1 MTSQPVPNDDP
12 ARRFYE
18 RSFAAQLERDGG
30 VASLSRAAL
39 EAGNHRYSAAY
50 EFLRD
55 HPGQH
60 ALEMGYGGNGVVENL
75 APHCAKYEIVDIVD
89 RFADQGRPENLA
101 VHVANLDNTFP
112 FEDAR
117 FDVVI
122 AMMVI
127 EHLYDPFHAF
137 AEVARVAKSG
147 ARIFINLPNV
157 GSIRC
162 RMDLLL
168 GRLPNTSTASW
179 FDQREWDGGHL
190 HYFTVDS
197 VRRLAQVS
205 GLKLVGQRA
214 VGGMPAL
221 KRLRPSLLCHEIT
234 YVLEK

>member
-1 MTSQPVPNDDP
+1 
-12 ARRFYE
+12 
-18 RSFAAQLERDGG
+18 
-30 VASLSRAAL
+30 
-39 EAGNHRYSAAY
+39 
-50 EFLRD
+50 
-55 HPGQH
+55 
-60 ALEMGYGGNGVVENL
+60 MGYGGNGVVGNF
-75 APHCAKYEIVDIVD
+75 APLCARYEIVDIID
-89 RFADQGRPENLA
+89 RFATEGRPANLA
-101 VHVANLDNTFP
+101 VHVANLDNPFP

-137 AEVARVAKSG
+137 AEVARVAKPG
-147 ARIFINLPNV
+147 ARIFVNLPNI

-162 RMDLLL
+162 RIDLML

-197 VRRLAQVS
+197 VRKLAEVS

-214 VGGMPAL
+214 VGSMPAL